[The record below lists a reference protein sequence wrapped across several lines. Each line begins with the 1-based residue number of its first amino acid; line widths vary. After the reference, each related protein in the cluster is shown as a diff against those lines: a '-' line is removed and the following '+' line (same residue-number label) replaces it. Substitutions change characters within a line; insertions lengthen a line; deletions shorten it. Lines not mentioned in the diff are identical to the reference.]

1 MVGGIRRRSYSNE
14 KMDTKAKGGH
24 CTRLEQICTLAKPAS
39 ILHRCGGSSGLLS
52 GMVQRTG
59 STLILV
65 GLFLLSFSNRILSP
79 RLVFFSF
86 AFLYRLPSSPR
97 GSQGWIFDH
106 ERASEFQISAILVV
120 VIRADRNSWGS
131 TCDIEPLAPVDDNGV
146 LGGALKR
153 TAFYIT

>member
-1 MVGGIRRRSYSNE
+1 
-14 KMDTKAKGGH
+14 MDTKAKGAIAPDSSKSALLLNQH
-24 CTRLEQICTLAKPAS
+24 PFFIAVVALLVSSPAT
-39 ILHRCGGSSGLLS
+39 
-52 GMVQRTG
+52 VQRTG